1 MIEYKREQYIFKAY
15 FLLTVMGLM
24 NANKIMKKSKKFRW
38 SHKDYNARM
47 LNLKIKSDPLGRS
60 SQAKGIVISK
70 FQKEAAQPNS
80 AMRKCCKVQLVKN
93 GVQVGAFIPGNLAQK
108 FIDEHDEVIIERIGG
123 KKGRA
128 KGDIRGIRFQV
139 IKVNDQP
146 LHLLVA
152 GKIEKGRR

>member
-1 MIEYKREQYIFKAY
+1 
-15 FLLTVMGLM
+15 MGLM
-24 NANKIMKKSKKFRW
+24 NARKLAKKRRKFRW
-38 SHKDYNARM
+38 SDRNYAVRM
-47 LNLKIKSDPLGRS
+47 NNLSVKSDPLRGS
-60 SQAKGIVISK
+60 SQAKGIVIGK

-93 GVQVGAFIPGNLAQK
+93 GISVGAFIPGNLAQR

-123 KKGRA
+123 KQGRSKRA
-128 KGDIRGIRFQV
+128 IRGIRFQV

-146 LHLLVA
+146 LQRLVE

>member
-1 MIEYKREQYIFKAY
+1 
-15 FLLTVMGLM
+15 MGL
-24 NANKIMKKSKKFRW
+24 NSARKLMKKRKKFRW
-38 SHKDYNARM
+38 ANKEFKAKA

-60 SQAKGIVISK
+60 AQAKGIVVEK

-93 GVQVGAFIPGNLAQK
+93 SIPVGAFIPGNLAQK
-108 FIDEHDEVIIERIGG
+108 FVDEHDEVVIERIGG
-123 KKGRA
+123 KQGRS

-146 LHLLVA
+146 LERLVQ